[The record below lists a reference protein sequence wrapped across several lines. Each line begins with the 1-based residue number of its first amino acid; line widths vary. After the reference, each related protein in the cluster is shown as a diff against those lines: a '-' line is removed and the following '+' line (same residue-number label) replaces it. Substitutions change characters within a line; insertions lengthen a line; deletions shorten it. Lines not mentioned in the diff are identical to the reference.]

1 MLLSKNVVN
10 YRKQILRSKGLVHHR
25 KKNNAGFLCVLN
37 FILLFGLL
45 LLTVVT
51 TKTLHSC
58 GGSIVCFQVCN
69 FSVYKIPI
77 WMGLLV
83 VASGIIFSS
92 IRVLVNLCKLQ
103 KFLKQL
109 SILDSPPACFSASF
123 PINRILVFQNEV
135 VCWAFSAGLF
145 RPKIYLSTGLI
156 QLMTV
161 EEIQAVLRHEVY
173 HCRQFDTLR
182 NLIINFL
189 SDSMFFLPVFRNL
202 KRNFQVSSE
211 KAADRFAILCGSSP
225 LEFSKALIKLFR
237 VRNQVQKTILVAIN
251 QGDLTD
257 RIETLISNNDTEK
270 ESKFTFSLA
279 FSFSLAISIFAGT
292 PFGEEWPISN
302 EKECEMQVCNLN
314 YQPCYEKGNDH

>member
-1 MLLSKNVVN
+1 MRNSVIHHK
-10 YRKQILRSKGLVHHR
+10 RKSDANFFGGVLICILF
-25 KKNNAGFLCVLN
+25 A
-37 FILLFGLL
+37 GLL
-45 LLTVVT
+45 QLTVVT
-51 TKTLHSC
+51 TKALHSC
-58 GGSIVCFQVCN
+58 GDSIICFQVCN
-69 FSVYKIPI
+69 FSAYKIPI
-77 WMGLLV
+77 WMSIAAV
-83 VASGIIFSS
+83 VAGIIFAS
-92 IRVLVNLCKLQ
+92 IRIIAHLYKAQ
-103 KFLKQL
+103 KFLNQL
-109 SILDSPPACFSASF
+109 SIMDSLPICFSINF
-123 PINRILVFQNEV
+123 PTNRIHVFQNDTI
-135 VCWAFSAGLF
+135 CWAFSAGVFL
-145 RPKIYLSTGLI
+145 PKIYLSTGLI

-202 KRNFQVSSE
+202 KRNFQISSE

-225 LEFSKALIKLFR
+225 LELSKALIKLFR
-237 VRNQVQKTILVAIN
+237 VRNQVQKTIFVAIN

-257 RIETLISNNDTEK
+257 RIETLISNNETEK

-279 FSFSLAISIFAGT
+279 FSFALAISIFAGN
-292 PFGEEWPISN
+292 PFGEEWPIPN

>member
-69 FSVYKIPI
+69 FSAYKIPI
-77 WMGLLV
+77 WMSIAVV
-83 VASGIIFSS
+83 VAGIIFAS
-92 IRVLVNLCKLQ
+92 IRIIAHLYKAQ
-103 KFLKQL
+103 KFLNQL
-109 SILDSPPACFSASF
+109 SIIDSPPICFSINF
-123 PINRILVFQNEV
+123 PTNRIHVFQNDII
-135 VCWAFSAGLF
+135 CWAFSAGVFL
-145 RPKIYLSTGLI
+145 PQIYLSTGLI
-156 QLMTV
+156 QLMTM

-225 LEFSKALIKLFR
+225 LELSKALIKLFR
-237 VRNQVQKTILVAIN
+237 VRTQVQKSIFVAIN

-257 RIETLISNNDTEK
+257 RIETLISNNETEK

-279 FSFSLAISIFAGT
+279 FSFALAISIFAGI
-292 PFGEEWPISN
+292 PFGEEWPIPN